1 MTVKAIRP
9 NLKNA
14 ESVTRPLH
22 AFQSERTTAQHL
34 SEIIKQNNERI
45 VMSNEK
51 LDDTQHFITETKLNE
66 LSNLRLQPFKFPD
79 QVLGQLSVNNCLISR
94 FSRDG
99 QLLAFSSTVAGKYS
113 IIIVSIPDMKVM
125 HTLNAHTNTIY
136 DLDWA
141 DLSTTGLFPKVLIS
155 SSSDRTC
162 IHWTMVNE
170 NTVTLKV
177 TYNFTD
183 K

>member
-1 MTVKAIRP
+1 MTLKAIRP

-22 AFQSERTTAQHL
+22 AFQSERTTVQNL
-34 SEIIKQNNERI
+34 SEIIKQNNESQMFQR
-45 VMSNEK
+45 NEK
-51 LDDTQHFITETKLNE
+51 YDETKLKE
-66 LSNLRLQPFKFPD
+66 LSGTKLQPFKFPEH
-79 QVLGQLSVNNCLISR
+79 VLKKISANNCLISK

-99 QLLAFSSTVAGKYS
+99 QLLAFSTIVAGKYS
-113 IIIVSIPDMKVM
+113 IIIVSIPDMKVI
-125 HTLNAHTNTIY
+125 HILNAHTNTIY

-141 DLSTTGLFPKVLIS
+141 DVSTSGLFPKVLIS

-162 IHWTMVNE
+162 IHWTMLNE

-177 TYNFTD
+177 N
-183 K
+183 